1 MTSSKKGSH
10 SFLLLGMADS
20 WKKTPLL
27 VPPLMIVTFVLT
39 IVTILI
45 LKVVFFMFFSVEGKK
60 IKIKYKFS

>member
-27 VPPLMIVTFVLT
+27 VPPLMIVTFALT
-39 IVTILI
+39 IIIILI
-45 LKVVFFMFFSVEGKK
+45 LKVVFYVF
-60 IKIKYKFS
+60 